1 MPLPTNHKAAPHFPS
16 TDSVLTN
23 LPWDSETFG
32 FPVARMALP
41 DLDEARLVDAIL
53 AAKDEGIRLAY
64 WTTSVRLPIETNEL
78 LRKFGG
84 NLVDRKVTYQA
95 DLRTRSYAA
104 RFPAIEELKV
114 SEYPRTLPS
123 AKLIALSLAAGRWS
137 RFNTDTRLPSS
148 CFSALYEAWI
158 RRSTQRELADVV
170 FSASTGEDDC
180 VGMITIARFESV
192 GQIGLIAVND
202 RHQGKGV
209 GSLLMNAARDWMIE
223 AGVAVGRVV
232 TQQDNRDA
240 CKLYERHGYS
250 VIDTVYVYHFWL
262 A

>member
-1 MPLPTNHKAAPHFPS
+1 
-16 TDSVLTN
+16 
-23 LPWDSETFG
+23 
-32 FPVARMALP
+32 
-41 DLDEARLVDAIL
+41 
-53 AAKDEGIRLAY
+53 
-64 WTTSVRLPIETNEL
+64 
-78 LRKFGG
+78 
-84 NLVDRKVTYQA
+84 
-95 DLRTRSYAA
+95 
-104 RFPAIEELKV
+104 
-114 SEYPRTLPS
+114 
-123 AKLIALSLAAGRWS
+123 
-137 RFNTDTRLPSS
+137 
-148 CFSALYEAWI
+148 
-158 RRSTQRELADVV
+158 
-170 FSASTGEDDC
+170 
-180 VGMITIARFESV
+180 MITIARFESV